1 MSFTT
6 PTLPEPSRL
15 DDGQVRR
22 ARLIACIGLATLVAS
37 VLYAPWSTS
46 GPVMCPL
53 RFLVGLPCPGC
64 GLTRSFCALAQGDL
78 HNALHYHLLGPG
90 LFLAVAVGSPL
101 LLYQAWKRRRMR
113 WLERVLYSRFAGYA
127 IAGMLGLYH
136 AVRLVIEASNG
147 ELWQGIHGSL
157 LGRMIGMILG

>member
-1 MSFTT
+1 M
-6 PTLPEPSRL
+6 PLELSRL

-22 ARLIACIGLATLVAS
+22 ARLIACIGLATLLAS
-37 VLYAPWSTS
+37 VLYAPWVTS
-46 GPVMCPL
+46 GPVVCPL

-64 GLTRSFCALAQGDL
+64 GLTRSFCALTQGDVYS
-78 HNALHYHLLGPG
+78 ALHYHLLGPG

-113 WLERVLYSRFAGYA
+113 WLERLLYSRSAGYA
-127 IAGMLGLYH
+127 IAGTLGLYH
-136 AVRLVIEASNG
+136 AVRLVMEASNG
-147 ELWQGIHGSL
+147 ELWQGMHGSL